1 MSKATK
7 ENSHIN
13 LSTTSLQEKEAD
25 KCGNHQNA
33 LNNKVII
40 NKKKTNNSKA
50 NTQQSQ
56 GPDKIAKP
64 ISGKKQTTKQ
74 DKTRN

>member
-25 KCGNHQNA
+25 KCGNQQNA

-56 GPDKIAKP
+56 GPDKISKP
-64 ISGKKQTTKQ
+64 VSGKKQTTKQ

>member
-40 NKKKTNNSKA
+40 NKKKT
-50 NTQQSQ
+50 
-56 GPDKIAKP
+56 KILKP
-64 ISGKKQTTKQ
+64 IHSNLRDLIKLLSL
-74 DKTRN
+74 